1 MRNFK
6 EKYKHV
12 IYRMEEA
19 TVEEITADLVHEAMI
34 SSGKTA
40 GGTDGWQPAELSLVS
55 EGISAWIAELFK
67 LMEQGEEWPKACLH
81 AKVTYLEK
89 KGSKVGEVMSYR
101 PLTITVPIYRR

>member
-19 TVEEITADLVHEAMI
+19 NVEEITVDLIHETMI

-40 GGTDGWQPAELSLVS
+40 GGMDGWQPAELALVS

-67 LMEQGEEWPKACLH
+67 LIEQGERV
-81 AKVTYLEK
+81 AKGLPPCESDVSRK
-89 KGSKVGEVMSYR
+89 
-101 PLTITVPIYRR
+101 RRQ